1 MKRYTAYTDGSFDMD
16 SQIGAS
22 AVVILDS
29 TGDKIYERAKAR
41 RVEYDPDKKQR
52 SPEQELGAAIMA
64 VMSVP
69 DGCELFIH
77 SDSQY
82 VVRVLSGAWRANTNL
97 GLIDRY
103 QEEVR
108 KRHLR
113 VQFFWVRGH
122 AGDPWNEYADRLCVN
137 MTAAFRSTG
146 VRVKETKYKDY
157 D

>member
-1 MKRYTAYTDGSFDMD
+1 MD

-52 SPEQELGAAIMA
+52 SSEQELGAAIMA

-82 VVRVLSGAWRANTNL
+82 VVKVLSGAWRANTNL

>member
-1 MKRYTAYTDGSFDMD
+1 MKRYIAYMDGSFDMD

-64 VMSVP
+64 VMSAP

-82 VVRVLSGAWRANTNL
+82 VVKVLSGAWRANTNL

>member
-1 MKRYTAYTDGSFDMD
+1 MD
-16 SQIGAS
+16 SKIGAS

-64 VMSVP
+64 VMNVP

-82 VVRVLSGAWRANTNL
+82 VVKVLSGAWRANTNL

-108 KRHLR
+108 KRHIR

-137 MTAAFRSTG
+137 MSAAFRSTG